1 MRVICILI
9 SALAGLC
16 VSPVA
21 ADTRDEIA
29 RVLKTRI
36 CPTDQEYARRDSGEC
51 KGLDPWGP
59 KGANLGDCLHQV
71 DVDNKQIDEYNE
83 FVRKCRPHPKADGLT
98 NQNDL
103 KTRLLKAK
111 EKAKGADEK
120 LKVTQQ
126 RVIDEQEKEDR
137 ERVIK
142 QREAEA
148 AQQERQRQQEQ
159 DAERAAAEARERQRR
174 LEQEKAQR
182 DAENAQ
188 RWNCDYTH
196 YGACY
201 EACKQYY
208 RNDAR
213 AVLKYEFRWVRYC
226 EISCR
231 EDTEGRSC
239 WKEYSSCSELSDAV
253 AQKGFRFDCD

>member
-83 FVRKCRPHPKADGLT
+83 FVRKCRPHPKAEGLT

-120 LKVTQQ
+120 LKVIQQ
-126 RVIDEQEKEDR
+126 RLINEQEDR
-137 ERVIK
+137 ERVSK

-148 AQQERQRQQEQ
+148 AEQERQRKQEL
-159 DAERAAAEARERQRR
+159 DAERAAEEARERQRQ
-174 LEQEKAQR
+174 LDEEKALR
-182 DAENAQ
+182 DADNAK
-188 RWNCDYTH
+188 RWHCYDDFRECNGPCATYYWSDSNIRRKINPYELCMTLCQPHVRNCWHEDVTCDEFPSYLRER
-196 YGACY
+196 C
-201 EACKQYY
+201 E
-208 RNDAR
+208 RN
-213 AVLKYEFRWVRYC
+213 
-226 EISCR
+226 
-231 EDTEGRSC
+231 
-239 WKEYSSCSELSDAV
+239 
-253 AQKGFRFDCD
+253 